1 MPDTSPVDK
10 SDPSIRLI
18 AYYLPQFHPFPEN
31 DEWWG
36 KGFTE
41 WTNVTRAV
49 PMFVGHY
56 QPHLPADLGFYDL
69 RVPEIRHQ
77 QIALAKTYGIDAFC
91 YHFYWFSGKRLMER
105 PLDDMLADPDADMPF
120 CLCWAN
126 ENWTRRW
133 DASENEILIAQRYL
147 AEDPLDSIKAMERYL
162 RDPRYLTHHGKK
174 LIVIYRPQHLP
185 DSSAW
190 MEIWRSYARES
201 GLGELH
207 LVCALTHGNWSY
219 KKYGFDGGV
228 EFPPHNIPGTSIMLT
243 AQLGFQEA
251 FAGTCTDY
259 NEAAEFYLNR
269 DRGEEPDVFRC
280 VYPSWDNTAR
290 RKTRASITMNATPE
304 NYEFWLHRA
313 IEETRREFPGEE
325 RLVFI
330 NAWNE
335 WAEGCHLEPDHKFG
349 HAFLKATAKAK
360 RGSDLQDWTDTGLPL
375 ECGPDAQAAEVHR
388 WQKLMIRQPKRKTW
402 IRSALHSARDTI
414 RVIRGKRPR

>member
-1 MPDTSPVDK
+1 MPDVTSLEK
-10 SDPSIRLI
+10 NGRKIRLV
-18 AYYLPQFHPFPEN
+18 AYYLPQFHPFSEN

-41 WTNVTRAV
+41 WTNVTKAQ
-49 PMFVGHY
+49 PMFCGHY

-69 RVPEIRHQ
+69 RVPEVRNQ
-77 QIALAKTYGIDAFC
+77 QIEMAKAHGIDAFC

-105 PLDDMLADPDADMPF
+105 PLDDMLADPDSDMPF

-133 DASENEILIAQRYL
+133 DASEHMVLIAQRYL
-147 AEDPLDSIKAMERYL
+147 AEDPLNSIKAMEPYL
-162 RDPRYLTHHGKK
+162 RDPRYLTHQGKK

-185 DSSAW
+185 DSAAW
-190 MEIWRSYARES
+190 METWRAYARET

-219 KKYGFDGGV
+219 KKYGFDSGV
-228 EFPPHNIPGTSIMLT
+228 EFPPHNIGGVSMSIMP
-243 AQLGFQEA
+243 QLGFNQT
-251 FAGTCTDY
+251 FSGPCPDY
-259 NEAAEFYLNR
+259 SDVAELYLNR
-269 DRGEEPDVFRC
+269 DRGEETDVFRC

-290 RKTRASITMNATPE
+290 RKALALITINATPD
-304 NYEFWLHRA
+304 NYEYWLHRT
-313 IEETRREFPGEE
+313 IQETEREFPDED

-349 HAFLKATAKAK
+349 DGYLKATARAK
-360 RGSDLQDWTDTGLPL
+360 RGSDLRDWPHRGLPL
-375 ECGPDAQAAEVHR
+375 ECGPTAQKAAVQRAQTLLVMMPKRDTWMRHSVHFMR
-388 WQKLMIRQPKRKTW
+388 DMIR
-402 IRSALHSARDTI
+402 I
-414 RVIRGKRPR
+414 IRGRRPR